1 MYEIENDLSCHYGLT
16 GNSQDATG
24 ALNTNHNATDFCV
37 FFFPTLSLNVQ
48 SKFLLLTWA
57 LDLFGQLVK
66 P

>member
-37 FFFPTLSLNVQ
+37 FFLPYFIIERPIEIFVVNL
-48 SKFLLLTWA
+48 
-57 LDLFGQLVK
+57 G